1 MNHFHVLL
9 PQGISPSKHN
19 IHDFFRK
26 IKLNPDNYQVG
37 RTMVNFYL
45 FKIKIHLHLC
55 TVILT
60 SSYMFLTN
68 ESNFLLFVRSQ

>member
-19 IHDFFRK
+19 VHDFLRK

-37 RTMVNFYL
+37 RTMVSVYL
-45 FKIKIHLHLC
+45 LKIKICLHLC
-55 TVILT
+55 TVMLA
-60 SSYMFLTN
+60 SLYMLLTN
-68 ESNFLLFVRSQ
+68 ETTFLLFIRS